1 VLRLQGY
8 TQKDLAP
15 AIDAAVA
22 SNTLPIAL
30 ADLLHVVRN
39 VGNFAAHPMKD
50 TNSGAI
56 LPVEDHE
63 AEWNLDVLEGLFEF
77 YYVQPA
83 KNAVRKAAL
92 NAKLQAAGKP
102 TL

>member
-1 VLRLQGY
+1 M
-8 TQKDLAP
+8 
-15 AIDAAVA
+15 
-22 SNTLPIAL
+22 
-30 ADLLHVVRN
+30 VRN

-63 AEWNLDVLEGLFEF
+63 AEWNLDVLEGLFDF
-77 YYVQPA
+77 YYVQPE
-83 KNAVRKAAL
+83 KNRIRRAAL

-102 TL
+102 IV